1 LARTSTD
8 RTAGAREL
16 DCRTAAR
23 RRLLF
28 RDPVRPYA
36 DSPYEDET
44 VRYVAEARNS
54 GLEATIKIETCADD
68 GLAGFLHE
76 LAEDFRGWAETWEWR
91 SLHHYQQ
98 LRIEAT
104 HDRLGH
110 VKLLFRREP
119 GTTGLPAFRQLP
131 LRW

>member
-1 LARTSTD
+1 VEDSSSAD
-8 RTAGAREL
+8 RPVVALRGAQ
-16 DCRTAAR
+16 DSR

-44 VRYVAEARNS
+44 VRCVAEARDS

-76 LAEDFRGWAETWEWR
+76 LAEDFRAGQR
-91 SLHHYQQ
+91 
-98 LRIEAT
+98 
-104 HDRLGH
+104 
-110 VKLLFRREP
+110 P
-119 GTTGLPAFRQLP
+119 GSGAPCTIASSFGSRQP
-131 LRW
+131 TIGSGM